1 MNTDTFEGQ
10 SRAAGGTVKEAAG
23 SLTGDRTMANEGRA
37 EQVGGN
43 LQESFGA
50 ARDAVGKSARPIL
63 DTVRQTARDKPIATY
78 AAAGI
83 FGAAILSALFGRK
96 R

>member
-1 MNTDTFEGQ
+1 MNTDTLEGQ
-10 SRAAGGTVKEAAG
+10 TRTAGGSFKEGLGAA
-23 SLTGDRTMANEGRA
+23 TGDRTLANEGRA
-37 EQVGGN
+37 DQAGGN

-50 ARDAVGKSARPIL
+50 ARDAVSKGARPIL
-63 DTVRQTARDKPIATY
+63 DTVRQTAKDKPLATY

-83 FGAAILSALFGRK
+83 FGAAILGALFGRK